1 MHILKNMK
9 SYHILKK
16 KGNNLTIFYD
26 YLVIFSGSYFYFYS
40 LENVKILEAVK
51 GINNGKSIE

>member
-26 YLVIFSGSYFYFYS
+26 YLVIFSGSYFYFYN